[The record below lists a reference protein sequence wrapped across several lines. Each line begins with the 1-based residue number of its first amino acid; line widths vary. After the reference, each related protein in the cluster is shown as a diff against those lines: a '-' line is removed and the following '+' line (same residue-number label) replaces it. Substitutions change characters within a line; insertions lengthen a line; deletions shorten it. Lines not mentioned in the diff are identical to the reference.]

1 MTEHLSGMLAF
12 LTSKIGG
19 LIGFFSGLITVTTA
33 NAEISIDVMQFVVFS
48 IGPVQFPV
56 QSILT
61 IVGAITTSIFFVA
74 QMWALAKGRTAE
86 QQLVED
92 VRELQEELNDLKEE

>member
-1 MTEHLSGMLAF
+1 MF

-19 LIGFFSGLITVTTA
+19 LIGFLSGLITVTTA
-33 NAEISIDVMQFVVFS
+33 NTDVPLDVMQFVAFS

-61 IVGAITTSIFFVA
+61 LIGAITTSIFFMA
-74 QMWALAKGRTAE
+74 QMWALAKGRKAE
-86 QQLVED
+86 LKLAED
-92 VRELQEELNDLKEE
+92 LKELQDEVHELQENE